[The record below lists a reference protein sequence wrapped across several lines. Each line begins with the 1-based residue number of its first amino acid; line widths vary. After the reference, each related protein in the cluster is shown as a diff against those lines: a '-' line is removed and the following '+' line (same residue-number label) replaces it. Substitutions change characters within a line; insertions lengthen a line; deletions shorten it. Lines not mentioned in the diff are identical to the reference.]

1 MMLWM
6 CACLFA
12 SGQDIVVYGATPA
25 GVAAALQAKRMGK
38 TVTLLEPSKHIG
50 GLTASGLGWTDSGDK
65 AVVGGI
71 SREFYRN
78 IRKHYQKP
86 ESWTFEKR
94 EDYRLFR
101 EGEDAMWTFEPKVAE
116 MVMFSMLRAEGIE
129 PRLGQRLVRSKGMGV
144 EKQDGRIVSIR
155 LEGGERVRGKV
166 FLDATYEGDLMAEA
180 GIPFHVGREGA
191 AEFNETLAGVQKAKN
206 VHNHRFTKPVDPFK
220 VKGDP
225 KSGLL
230 FGIEESLPPDGT
242 ADKRVQAYCYRL
254 CMTRVKANKVD
265 WPKPEG
271 YDERDFELLLR
282 NVEAGDIRMPFKPD
296 PMPNGKT
303 DTNNNG
309 AFSTDFI
316 GQNYDYPEASY
327 TRRRE
332 IELAHERYQ
341 KGFFYTLANNPR
353 VPAPLRESVATWGL
367 SKDEF
372 TGTGNWPHQIYV
384 REARRMRGALVQT
397 ERHCRALDP
406 IDDSVGM
413 GSYNM
418 DSHNCARYVTDKGLV
433 QNEGDIQVSPGGAYP
448 ISYRALTPKA
458 GDCRNLLVPVC
469 LSSSHM
475 AYGSIR
481 MEPVFFVL
489 GQSAGTAAVM
499 AIDRNAGVQDVPY
512 AELKARLLKDG
523 QVLTYARPARA
534 AQGIDPSKIPGIV
547 ADDSKGEAKGDWSH
561 SSANGPFVGDGY
573 RHDGNEGKGSKKFI
587 LSADLP
593 QPGMY
598 MVGISFSPNA
608 NRATNVPVVVHHAGG
623 TTRVMVNQRKS
634 PGAGGF
640 APLGTFKLEKGI
652 AKVEILTEG
661 TDGHVIVDAAR
672 WLPSK

>member
-1 MMLWM
+1 MVAVVAA
-6 CACLFA
+6 CALLA
-12 SGQDIVVYGATPA
+12 GQDIVVYGATPA
-25 GVAAALQAKRMGK
+25 GIAAALQARRMGK
-38 TVTLLEPSKHIG
+38 SVALYEPSDHIG

-78 IRKHYQKP
+78 IRKHYLKP
-86 ESWTFEKR
+86 EAWTFEKR

-101 EGEDAMWTFEPKVAE
+101 ENDDAMWTFEPKVAE
-116 MVMFSMLRAEGIE
+116 AVLFAMLRAEGVE
-129 PRLGQRLVRSKGMGV
+129 PRLKQRLMRARGAGV
-144 EKQDGRIVSIR
+144 EKEGNRIVSIR
-155 LEGGERVRGKV
+155 MEGGDRVRGKV

-180 GIPFHVGREGA
+180 GLPFHVGREGTR
-191 AEFNETLAGVQKAKN
+191 EFNESLAGVQRARN
-206 VHNHRFTKPVDPFK
+206 IHNHRFTRDVDPFK

-230 FGIEESLPPDGT
+230 FGIEESLPAEGS
-242 ADKRVQAYCYRL
+242 ADRRVQAYCYRL
-254 CMTRVKANKVD
+254 CMTRVKANKVE
-265 WPKPEG
+265 WPRPEG
-271 YDERDFELLLR
+271 YDEKDFELLLR
-282 NVEAGDIRMPFKPD
+282 NVEAGDLRMPFKPD

-309 AFSTDFI
+309 AFSTDYI

-327 TRRRE
+327 ARRRE

-353 VPAPLRESVATWGL
+353 VPASLRDAVAAWGL

-384 REARRMRGALVQT
+384 REARRLRGALVQT

-418 DSHNCARYVTDKGLV
+418 DSHNCARYVTEKGFA

-458 GDCRNLLVPVC
+458 ADCGNLLVPVC
-469 LSSSHM
+469 LSSTHM

-489 GQSAGTAAVM
+489 GQSAGTAAAM
-499 AIDRNAGVQDVPY
+499 AIDRNCGVQEVPY
-512 AELKARLLKDG
+512 AELKSRLLKDG
-523 QVLTYARPARA
+523 QVLNHARQARA
-534 AQGIDPSKIPGIV
+534 AQGVDPSKIPGIV

-573 RHDGNEGKGSKKFI
+573 RHDANEGKGTKRYA
-587 LSADLP
+587 LSAELP
-593 QPGMY
+593 AAGMY
-598 MVGISFSPNA
+598 AVGVSHSANA

-623 TTRVMVNQRKS
+623 TTKVMVNQRKS
-634 PGAGGF
+634 AGATGF
-640 APLGTFKLEKGI
+640 ANLGTFRFEKGP
-652 AKVEILTEG
+652 AKVEILNEG
-661 TDGHVIVDAAR
+661 TDGHVIADAAR
-672 WLPSK
+672 WLPVK